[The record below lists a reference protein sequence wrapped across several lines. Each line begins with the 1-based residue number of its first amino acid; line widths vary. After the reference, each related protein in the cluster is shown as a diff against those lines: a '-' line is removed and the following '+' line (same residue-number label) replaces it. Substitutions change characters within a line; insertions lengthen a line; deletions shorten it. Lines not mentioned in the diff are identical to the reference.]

1 MCYVVPLYQG
11 RAWFDEPTS
20 GDVAHGY
27 FPCSN
32 MGKCDRTTGTLRL
45 KMFLLAMLRGF
56 FSAALGICAACLPGL
71 CVVTTPHK
79 PYVQSHNLTQN
90 CFLRCF

>member
-1 MCYVVPLYQG
+1 MLIPEQG

-32 MGKCDRTTGTLRL
+32 MGKCDRTTGKLR
-45 KMFLLAMLRGF
+45 
-56 FSAALGICAACLPGL
+56 
-71 CVVTTPHK
+71 
-79 PYVQSHNLTQN
+79 
-90 CFLRCF
+90 

>member
-45 KMFLLAMLRGF
+45 TLSR
-56 FSAALGICAACLPGL
+56 
-71 CVVTTPHK
+71 
-79 PYVQSHNLTQN
+79 
-90 CFLRCF
+90 